1 MYFLGFDNSYFWG
14 VTHLALLMAHEG
26 KYILPHT
33 IVPNEFYELE
43 NSKFST
49 SRGHLI
55 WARDLVTELPRDYA
69 RFYLCLT
76 SPEHNR
82 NNFSRMALQQILN
95 ERLITS
101 WNLLVSAYNA
111 QNWNARVDDNAENVE
126 EIVETMSSRLHQCC
140 RIETFSQSRLAD
152 WILNHISRLQELI
165 TEDSS
170 LSLWAIN
177 RQIVALLNG
186 MGLIM
191 IDLREAIAPAGSP
204 DAFTVLSLPELSLIG
219 SDASS
224 KSYAS

>member
-1 MYFLGFDNSYFWG
+1 
-14 VTHLALLMAHEG
+14 MA
-26 KYILPHT
+26 
-33 IVPNEFYELE
+33 
-43 NSKFST
+43 
-49 SRGHLI
+49 
-55 WARDLVTELPRDYA
+55 
-69 RFYLCLT
+69 
-76 SPEHNR
+76 
-82 NNFSRMALQQILN
+82 
-95 ERLITS
+95 
-101 WNLLVSAYNA
+101 
-111 QNWNARVDDNAENVE
+111 
-126 EIVETMSSRLHQCC
+126 SRLTQCW